1 MSDARRID
9 VLTSGRQ
16 AWGILRSTCL
26 ALAERDDVRL
36 RILAGGMHLAAGYG
50 RTIDLVAADGF
61 RPIPLDWMAGGDDAA
76 DPAGVVAATGRALEL
91 VGRALADDPPDALV
105 LVGDRSE
112 TAAAA
117 LAATVTRTPIA
128 HLHGGEETLG
138 AYDDQ
143 LRHAISKLAHLHLVA
158 NATYAARLR
167 ALGEAPDTIHVDGA
181 PGLDN
186 LQRPDLPDRVELEAH
201 LGHALRPPVVVV
213 TVHPATLDPEPS
225 AVVEPVTA
233 AMRRVPATYV
243 VTLPNADPG
252 NERVRD
258 ALRAT
263 AADVGG
269 ATAEALGE
277 RRYWGLLRMADAM
290 LGNSS
295 SGLIEAPA
303 ARLPVVDVGERQ
315 AGRVR
320 PANVIHVRAD
330 ADAVVAGLER
340 ALDPAFRPG
349 LPSGTV
355 ADGRAGR
362 RIADILI
369 AWRPEHPP
377 RKAPIEVQT

>member
-1 MSDARRID
+1 MSDTRRLD

-16 AWGILRSTCL
+16 DWGILRSTCL
-26 ALAERDDVRL
+26 ALAERDGVRL

-61 RPIPLDWMAGGDDAA
+61 EPVPLEWMAGDAQAGD
-76 DPAGVVAATGRALEL
+76 PSGVVRASARALEL
-91 VGRALADDPPDALV
+91 VGRALEQDPPDGLV

-117 LAATVTRTPIA
+117 LAATVTRTPLA

-167 ALGEAPDTIHVDGA
+167 AIGEAPDTIHVVGA

-186 LQRPDLPDRVELEAH
+186 LHRPDLPDRAALEAD
-201 LGHALRPPVVVV
+201 LGRTLRPPVVIV
-213 TVHPATLDPEPS
+213 TVHPATLDADPS
-225 AVVEPVTA
+225 AVVGPVA
-233 AMRRVPATYV
+233 AGMRRVPATYV

-258 ALRAT
+258 VLRGV
-263 AADVGG
+263 AAEAGG
-269 ATAEALGE
+269 VTVEALGE
-277 RRYWGLLRMADAM
+277 RRYWGLLRVADAM

-303 ARLPVVDVGERQ
+303 ARLPVVDVGDRQ

-320 PANVIHVRAD
+320 PANVVHVRPD
-330 ADAVVAGLER
+330 DDAVAA
-340 ALDPAFRPG
+340 ALARVLAPAFRAG
-349 LPSGTV
+349 LPSLPE
-355 ADGRAGR
+355 ADGQAGR
-362 RIADILI
+362 RIADILT

-377 RKAPIEVQT
+377 RKAPIEVHT

>member
-1 MSDARRID
+1 MSDTRRLD

-16 AWGILRSTCL
+16 DWGILRSTCL
-26 ALAERDDVRL
+26 ALAERDGVRL

-61 RPIPLDWMAGGDDAA
+61 EPVPLEWMAGDAQAGD
-76 DPAGVVAATGRALEL
+76 PSGVVRASARALEL
-91 VGRALADDPPDALV
+91 VGRALEQDPPDVLV

-117 LAATVTRTPIA
+117 LAATVTRTPLA

-167 ALGEAPDTIHVDGA
+167 ALGEAPDTIHVVGA

-186 LQRPDLPDRVELEAH
+186 LHRPDLPDRAALEAD
-201 LGHALRPPVVVV
+201 LGRTLRPPVVIV
-213 TVHPATLDPEPS
+213 TVHPATLDADPS
-225 AVVEPVTA
+225 AVVGPVA
-233 AMRRVPATYV
+233 AGMRRVPATYV

-258 ALRAT
+258 VLRGV
-263 AADVGG
+263 AAEAGG
-269 ATAEALGE
+269 VTVEALGE
-277 RRYWGLLRMADAM
+277 RRYWGLLRVADAM

-303 ARLPVVDVGERQ
+303 ARLPVVDVGDRQ

-320 PANVIHVRAD
+320 PANVVHVRPD
-330 ADAVVAGLER
+330 DDAVAA
-340 ALDPAFRPG
+340 ALARVLAPAFRAG
-349 LPSGTV
+349 LPSLPE
-355 ADGRAGR
+355 ADGQAGR
-362 RIADILI
+362 RIADILT

-377 RKAPIEVQT
+377 RKAPIEVHA